1 MLTNVFIAPALA
13 HGASVGASDGALG
26 PLIFI
31 PAIIGFGLFLY
42 FSKTKK

>member
-1 MLTNVFIAPALA
+1 MLFDWFISPALA
-13 HGASVGASDGALG
+13 HGASLGAGSSLG

-31 PAIIGFGLFLY
+31 PAIIGFGLFMY